1 MRIRRVTLRDYR
13 GTPERTIELAPSGV
27 TIVQGPNEIGKS
39 SIPEAVDHV
48 IDDLD
53 SSARKD
59 LQAVRPVD
67 RDVGPEVAI
76 EIETGPYAF
85 TYRKRFLRQP
95 ITELHVHQPR
105 PEQLTGRAA
114 HDRVHRMLH
123 ETVDTAL
130 WKALRVQQGDLV
142 GQAKLGRQTSLS
154 AALDRA
160 AGEAP
165 AGGEEH
171 SLYDAAHAEYLRFW
185 TETGRRRQEEVAL
198 ERSVVESSLRIEAIG
213 AAIEAIEADVES
225 SLELG
230 GESRRL
236 TGRRAELRA
245 QVEQRQARVD
255 ALAAIEQGVA
265 AAEARHEAARLAAD
279 AARRATEAR
288 RLEVLALEASTAT
301 HARLDTGMAADAARL
316 DTLRT
321 RAAEADRALQAVR
334 AERDRAAACA
344 EAARARADRARET
357 AELADLED
365 RYARGRAANA
375 AMTAAAA
382 DAALPVTTET
392 LAAIRAQHRA
402 VELARA
408 RLDAARPHVRIDAR
422 VAIDGS
428 LGGAPLHLEPGG
440 RAEQRVD
447 RDLAIDLP
455 GVASILVT
463 TGSVADQEGT
473 ALATAEAR
481 LEELLRAASAAD
493 LADAEALHARR
504 EEATRT
510 IAEQGRIR
518 SGALQ
523 GASPRALAERIS
535 ALRERLAAASP
546 PDDTT
551 DAVDPEA
558 AGRDLAAAGRDLA
571 AAEQALRAAEQ
582 AWQQVSRES
591 MTLELAVGRRETEAR
606 LAAEDMARRASALD
620 AARTTAPDEQLATA
634 LVEVEAAER
643 RTATELAGS
652 RDELARQGA
661 ETARARLT
669 ESTRALELIDVETRL
684 VQDRLLEV
692 TTRLRAHGEDG
703 LAEDLVE
710 EQAKR
715 DHAEAELRRYR
726 GQAAARRLLFETLRE
741 ERDQAR
747 RSYVGPLRRE
757 IERLGRLVFGD
768 PFSVELDE
776 STLEVVSRTL
786 DGRTIPFGSLSVG
799 AQEQIAIIGRL
810 ACATIVAPD
819 GGVPVILDDA
829 LGNSDPARLRAMG
842 QVLAVAG
849 ERCQIIVL
857 TCQPDRYEHVPTA
870 KVVPLG

>member
-1 MRIRRVTLRDYR
+1 MRIRSVTLRDYR
-13 GTPERTIELAPSGV
+13 GTTERTIEFAPSGV

-76 EIETGPYAF
+76 EVETGPYAF

-114 HDRVHRMLH
+114 HDRVQRMLR

-165 AGGEEH
+165 AGDEEH

-198 ERSVVESSLRIEAIG
+198 ERSVVESSQRIEAIQ

-225 SLELG
+225 SLDLG
-230 GESRRL
+230 SESRRL
-236 TGRRAELRA
+236 TERRAELRT

-255 ALAAIEQGVA
+255 ALAAIEAGVS
-265 AAEARHEAARLAAD
+265 AAEARHEAARLAAE
-279 AARRATEAR
+279 AARRAAEAR
-288 RLEVLALEASTAT
+288 RLEVLALDAAT
-301 HARLDTGMAADAARL
+301 GGHERLRTGLAADAARL

-321 RAAEADRALQAVR
+321 QAADAERALQAAR
-334 AERDRAAACA
+334 AERDRAATCA
-344 EAARARADRARET
+344 EAARARADRARDI
-357 AELADLED
+357 AELSELEQ

-375 AMTAAAA
+375 AMTAAAP
-382 DAALPVTTET
+382 DAALPVTAEA
-392 LAAIRAQHRA
+392 LAAIRAQQRA

-408 RLDAARPHVRIDAR
+408 RLDAAHPHVRIDAR
-422 VAIDGS
+422 AAIDGT
-428 LGGAPLHLEPGG
+428 LGGTPLHLAPGG
-440 RAEQRVD
+440 TVEQRVE
-447 RDLAIDLP
+447 RDLTIDLP
-455 GVASILVT
+455 GVASIVVT
-463 TGSVADQEGT
+463 AGSVADHEGT
-473 ALATAEAR
+473 ALASAEAR
-481 LEELLRAASAAD
+481 LEELLRAAGAAD
-493 LADAEALHARR
+493 LAEAERLHARR
-504 EEATRT
+504 EEAAR
-510 IAEQGRIR
+510 IVAEQRRIR
-518 SGALQ
+518 SAALQ
-523 GASPRALAERIS
+523 GAAPRALAERI
-535 ALRERLAAASP
+535 AGLRERLATAPA
-546 PDDTT
+546 PDDPA
-551 DAVDPEA
+551 DAIDAE
-558 AGRDLAAAGRDLA
+558 AAGRDLA

-582 AWQQVSRES
+582 AWGQVSREL
-591 MTLELAVGRRETEAR
+591 MAAELAVGRRETEAR
-606 LAAEDMARRASALD
+606 LAAEDVARRTTALD
-620 AARTTAPDEQLATA
+620 AARATA
-634 LVEVEAAER
+634 ADDRLSAVLAEAESAER
-643 RTATELAGS
+643 RTAAELAGS

-661 ETARARLT
+661 ETARAQLT
-669 ESTRALELIDVETRL
+669 EATRALELIDVETRL

-726 GQAAARRLLFETLRE
+726 GQAAARKLLFETLRE
-741 ERDQAR
+741 ERDRAR
-747 RSYVGPLRRE
+747 RSYVGPLRLE

-768 PFSVELDE
+768 GFSVELDE

-786 DGRTIPFGSLSVG
+786 DGRTIPYGSLSVG

-842 QVLAVAG
+842 EVLAAAG
-849 ERCQIIVL
+849 EQSQIIVL
-857 TCQPDRYEHVPTA
+857 TCQPERYEHVPA
-870 KVVPLG
+870 ARIVPLS